1 MSITI
6 IDDRFDDLFLHEF
19 YKRVN
24 EIPVCQ
30 NNIANRY
37 TWPYQSKGAH
47 KLQGATIFWRE
58 GLNKFSEQIKDA
70 GLFFDVFG
78 QIERIVNQKFY
89 LEQIHLNIQHKGAD
103 GTAHVDADN
112 AEDLTIM
119 MMTNPI
125 WKPDWGGKFELMNM
139 EATEVADSIDY
150 VPGRVIIFPGHIPHR
165 GLGPSV
171 DGVYR
176 STIVWR
182 VTPLEVYLSRLLRG
196 EAQ

>member
-1 MSITI
+1 MTITV
-6 IDDRFDDLFLHEF
+6 IDDKFDDLFIHEF

-37 TWPYQSKGAH
+37 TWPYQSKGSH
-47 KLQGATIFWRE
+47 KLQGATIFIRE
-58 GLNKFSEQIKDA
+58 SLNRFHHQIEDS
-70 GLFFDVFG
+70 GVFFDVFD
-78 QIERIVNQKFY
+78 QIQRIVNQKFY
-89 LEQIHLNIQHKGAD
+89 LQAIHLNIQHMGAD

-119 MMTNPI
+119 MMTNPV
-125 WKPDWGGKFELMNM
+125 WQSDWGGKFELMNM
-139 EATEVADSIDY
+139 EATEVAESYDY
-150 VPGRVIIFPGHIPHR
+150 SPGRVIIFPGQIPHR

-171 DGVYR
+171 PGVYR

-182 VTPLEVYLSRLLRG
+182 VTPIEVYLNRLVRG
-196 EAQ
+196 QAQ